1 MLKGKPNK
9 KSNTGAIG
17 KPNTAARMTASVLK
31 QDPNTRKVKQSA
43 LYCDKTLHQ
52 YMGIFGVMASSFFK
66 LQD

>member
-17 KPNTAARMTASVLK
+17 KPNTEARMTASVLK

-43 LYCDKTLHQ
+43 VYCDKTLR
-52 YMGIFGVMASSFFK
+52 GNFRCNGLFFK
-66 LQD
+66 LQN